1 GGLPR
6 LRFHESVG
14 EQGRHAVFLRYLP
27 EVRGRNFLEDRF
39 ADLGPQDHHL
49 VYADAAGVA
58 RAVAFFAASPA
69 VKLRHVRKLPGKELA
84 CEALGLRRGQR
95 IRFFAMAADA
105 AHEALA
111 YSHVHR
117 RGDEVGVDSH
127 IKEARQRRRGVTR
140 VERRE
145 DEVARERRVDG
156 NRGGLAVADLAD
168 HDDVRVLAQDRA
180 QPRAEREPRPGVDL
194 DLAYAFD
201 RIFDRI
207 LDRDDGN
214 GLGVELLEE
223 RVERRRLAASGGAG
237 RQYHAMRLP
246 DSVPDLRLVLFAEAQ
261 ALEREL
267 FRLLRQEAQHRV
279 FAVVGR
285 GDGDAHVDGRISYLH
300 AEAAV
305 LRGLMLVGAQVAQ
318 NLYARD

>member
-1 GGLPR
+1 MMSAYMRALALERVCARMSSRHSRIGTPALMRNESRFANSVCSLVENRTNMPGCAAISFAHGAQHFLYGGLPR

-117 RGDEVGVDSH
+117 RSDEVGVDSH
-127 IKEARQRRRGVTR
+127 IEEARQRRRGVAR

-145 DEVARERRVDG
+145 DEVARERRIDG
-156 NRGGLAVADLAD
+156 NRGGL
-168 HDDVRVLAQDRA
+168 
-180 QPRAEREPRPGVDL
+180 
-194 DLAYAFD
+194 
-201 RIFDRI
+201 
-207 LDRDDGN
+207 
-214 GLGVELLEE
+214 
-223 RVERRRLAASGGAG
+223 
-237 RQYHAMRLP
+237 
-246 DSVPDLRLVLFAEAQ
+246 
-261 ALEREL
+261 
-267 FRLLRQEAQHRV
+267 
-279 FAVVGR
+279 
-285 GDGDAHVDGRISYLH
+285 
-300 AEAAV
+300 
-305 LRGLMLVGAQVAQ
+305 
-318 NLYARD
+318 